1 MPKGFQAMTPH
12 AAPPISVEG
21 LRRSF
26 RGPDG
31 RPFDAVAGLTFR
43 IETPGT
49 IVSLIGPDGA
59 GKTTL
64 LRLLAGIL
72 TPDAGE
78 VRLFGRRPDTNDPEF
93 VATLGFMPQRFG
105 LYEELT
111 VWENFKIFGALRGV
125 EGAALETRFRDLMTL
140 SGLKGFEGREAGKL
154 SGGMKQK
161 LGLSCSLLSE
171 PKLLLLDEPTVGVDP
186 LSRRELWR
194 ILEAMRTRTGMT
206 VLVSTAYLEEAARTD
221 RTMLLSEGRLL
232 AEDAPDALAQTTA
245 GRGWRARAL
254 KDADEA
260 RLARALM
267 HDVRAASDS
276 PAAAPWLDAVP
287 HGEYVDLLTAA
298 DHTRSGTPPRLATDA
313 PEAHLE
319 PRAPTLEDAYC
330 ALTFP
335 ETRAVHAAPAAPAR
349 RTDPPAPTR
358 TAGNPLNAQDIQDAV
373 VAEGISRRFGA
384 FTAVADTSFRVR
396 RGEIFGLL
404 GPNGAGKT
412 TTFRMLCGLLAPS
425 GGRISVAGVDLR
437 TARSAARAKV
447 GYVAQKFSLYA
458 QLSGRENLEYFGGCF
473 GVSGRALRE
482 RIDELTAGGEL
493 ARRLDARVGELPLGA
508 KRELALACALIHRP
522 EILFLDE
529 ATSGADVCA
538 RRAFWRRIVDLAR
551 AGTTVV
557 VTTHFMEEAEYC
569 DRFLIQ
575 DAGRVL
581 ALGTPLEVRRRAGAA
596 SVEEAFARIVTDA
609 RRRNAEGFAS

>member
-1 MPKGFQAMTPH
+1 MKPN
-12 AAPPISVEG
+12 AALPISVEG

-31 RPFDAVAGLTFR
+31 RPFDAVAGLSFR
-43 IETPGT
+43 VEAPGT

-78 VRLFGRRPDTNDPEF
+78 VRLFGRQPDTNDPEF
-93 VATLGFMPQRFG
+93 VAMLGFMPQRFG

-125 EGAALETRFRDLMTL
+125 EGAALEARFRDLMTL
-140 SGLKGFEGREAGKL
+140 SGLEGFEGREAGKL

-171 PKLLLLDEPTVGVDP
+171 PKLLFLDEPTVGVDP

-194 ILEAMRTRTGMT
+194 ILEAMRARTGMT
-206 VLVSTAYLEEAARTD
+206 VLVSTAYLDEAARTD
-221 RTMLLSEGRLL
+221 RTVLLSEGRLL
-232 AEDAPDALAQTTA
+232 AEDAPGALARATA
-245 GRGWRARAL
+245 RRGWRARVL
-254 KDADEA
+254 NDDDEA

-267 HDVRAASDS
+267 HDVRAAAPAQS
-276 PAAAPWLDAVP
+276 PATPWLDAVP
-287 HGEYVDLLTAA
+287 HGDHVDLLTVAA
-298 DHTRSGTPPRLATDA
+298 LSGVETPLRLAPDA
-313 PEAHLE
+313 PAARLEAR
-319 PRAPTLEDAYC
+319 PPTLEDAYC

-335 ETRAVHAAPAAPAR
+335 ETPAGAAVPAAPEGRSDRPDAAQ
-349 RTDPPAPTR
+349 APQ
-358 TAGNPLNAQDIQDAV
+358 TAEAAEDAV

-384 FTAVADTSFRVR
+384 FTAVADTSFCVR

-425 GGRISVAGVDLR
+425 GGRISVAGEDLR

-458 QLSGRENLEYFGGCF
+458 QLSARENLEYFGGCF
-473 GVSGRALRE
+473 GVSGHALRS
-482 RIDELTAGGEL
+482 RIEALTEGGEL

-596 SVEEAFARIVTDA
+596 SVEEAFARIVTEA
-609 RRRNAEGFAS
+609 RRRSAEGAAS